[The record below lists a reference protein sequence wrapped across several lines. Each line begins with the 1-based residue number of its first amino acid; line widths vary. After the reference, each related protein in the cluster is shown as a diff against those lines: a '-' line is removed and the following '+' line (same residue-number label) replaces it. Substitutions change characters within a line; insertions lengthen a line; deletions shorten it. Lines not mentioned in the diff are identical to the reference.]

1 MAKTNYVKKKLTL
14 NEFLAL
20 KPLVFQMYEGIRDF
34 NVVLEIH
41 SNVIDPIDKILMVFN
56 KKQDSLKE
64 RAVKAQEE
72 KDTKILEE
80 LDKEFSEL
88 LNQEIE
94 IELYKIKKE
103 DIEKLK
109 FNVFQFGLIKEFVE
123 L

>member
-103 DIEKLK
+103 DMEKLK